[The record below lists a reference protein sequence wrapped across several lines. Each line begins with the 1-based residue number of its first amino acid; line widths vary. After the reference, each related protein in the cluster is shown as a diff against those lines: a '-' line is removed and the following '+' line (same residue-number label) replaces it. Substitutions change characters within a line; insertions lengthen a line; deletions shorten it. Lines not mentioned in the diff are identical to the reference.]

1 MHLSEK
7 TTKQVTETKYLAT
20 DNSDRYR
27 TIMRYFYEQYE
38 KLQYWLYQTDIYEEL
53 MTLEYF
59 QRKKYTEEQCQQDLT
74 QLCEWKNLYAV
85 QDTKK
90 VLSIEAFKNRKYRYQ
105 LSEYSVEI
113 ERMLIRL
120 ENLSIEGASLEP
132 SLVERIRNEIVK
144 IADMEHASNEQ
155 TNSWWKSLNDD
166 FIKLNRNYQDY
177 IRELNSLK
185 AEEMMKTRQFLV
197 FKDKFLEYLRQFV
210 KSLQYHSG
218 TIEGCLRKVSEEQCN
233 HILHKVLE
241 HEKTI
246 PRTNGDLD
254 EGFFME
260 NAIGRWNN
268 IYRWFVAVDGK
279 EPESSKVFEMTNE
292 MIRKITRYATQL
304 SSLGHGGAS
313 RKEEY
318 LKVLSDFHRQASIE
332 DCHKLAACVFG
343 VEKTFHLKG
352 DFKRDTE
359 SINSGVYEES
369 PTEFIIAPRIRTYRQ
384 KAERSGIAERTALKE
399 EMKRKM
405 LEKAEREKKLLQGY
419 IREQVLDFSALPVIE
434 PEVRDTFLVWLSK
447 ALENKSRVAKT
458 EDGKKYRVTGGEAG
472 ERCKVKCT
480 DGVFEMPS
488 YRIIFEEEG
497 QP

>member
-1 MHLSEK
+1 MHLTDK
-7 TTKQVTETKYLAT
+7 TTKQVTETKYLAV

-27 TIMRYFYEQYE
+27 VIMRYFYEQYE
-38 KLQYWLYQTDIYEEL
+38 KLHYWLYQTDIYETL
-53 MTLEYF
+53 MTLDYF
-59 QRKKYTEEQCQQDLT
+59 QQKKYTEDQCQQDLT

-90 VLSIEAFKNRKYRYQ
+90 VQSIDAFKNRKYRYQ

-113 ERMLIRL
+113 ERLLIRL

-144 IADMEHASNEQ
+144 IKEMEQVSNEKA
-155 TNSWWKSLNDD
+155 SAWWKSLNDD

-218 TIEGCLRKVSEEQCN
+218 TIEGCLRQVSQEQCN

-246 PRTNGDLD
+246 PRTNGALD
-254 EGFFME
+254 ETLFME
-260 NAIGRWNN
+260 NAVGRWNN
-268 IYRWFVAVDGK
+268 IYRWFVAAGGK
-279 EPESSKVFEMTNE
+279 EPESNKIFEMTND

-304 SSLGHGGAS
+304 SSISYGGAS
-313 RKEEY
+313 RKEDY
-318 LKVLSDFHRQASIE
+318 LKVLSDFHKQDSIT

-343 VEKTFHLKG
+343 VEKPFHLKG
-352 DFKRDTE
+352 DFTRDTE
-359 SINSGVYEES
+359 SINSGVYEEK
-369 PTEFIIAPRIRTYRQ
+369 PTLFIISPRIRTYRQ
-384 KAERSGIAERTALKE
+384 KAERSGIAERTAQKA
-399 EMKRKM
+399 EMKRQM
-405 LEKAEREKKLLQGY
+405 LEKAQRDKKLLQGY
-419 IREQVLDFSALPVIE
+419 IKEQVLDFATLPVIE
-434 PEVRDTFLVWLSK
+434 PEVRDTFLIWLSK
-447 ALENKSRVAKT
+447 ALENKSHVAKT
-458 EDGKKYRVTGGEAG
+458 DDGKQYRVTGGEAG
-472 ERCKVKCT
+472 ERCVVKCT
-480 DGVFEMPS
+480 DGTFEMPS

-497 QP
+497 PK